1 MDSLKIGTEMDKKD
15 FMIIIG
21 TAHTGATAGKRSPDG
36 RFREAVYSR
45 ETAEDVEAILL
56 GYGYNVVVD
65 FRQLEPNVQMKA
77 KTQKELQSK
86 ELAWRVNFVNQMC
99 KKFGASKCIYVSI
112 HVDAS
117 GSGRD
122 WMQARGWTV
131 YTSKGQTKADD
142 LATCLFDAAQKYIPK
157 DHKHALRAD
166 WSDGDPD
173 KEYGY
178 YVLTKTKCPAVLT
191 ENLFQDNKDDVDFLL
206 SDIGR
211 HAIARLHVEGI
222 IKYINNLNV

>member
-1 MDSLKIGTEMDKKD
+1 MEKKD

-21 TAHTGATAGKRSPDG
+21 TAHTGATAGKRSPDE
-36 RFREAVYSR
+36 RLREAVYSR

-56 GYGYNVVVD
+56 GYGYNAVVD
-65 FRQLEPNVQMKA
+65 FRQLEPNAQMKA
-77 KTQKELQSK
+77 KTQKDLQSK
-86 ELAWRVNFVNQMC
+86 ELAWRVNFVNQLC
-99 KKFGASKCIYVSI
+99 KKYGKMNCIYVSI

-117 GSGRD
+117 GSGE

-131 YTSKGQTKADD
+131 YTSKGHTKADD

-157 DHKHALRAD
+157 DHKHALRTD

-178 YVLTKTKCPAVLT
+178 YVLTKTECPAVLT

-206 SDIGR
+206 SDMGR
-211 HAIARLHVEGI
+211 HAIARLHAEGI
-222 IKYINNLNV
+222 IKYINSLKV

>member
-1 MDSLKIGTEMDKKD
+1 MGMDKKD
-15 FMIIIG
+15 YMIILG

-36 RFREAVYSR
+36 RLREAVYSR
-45 ETAEDVEAILL
+45 EMIDDIEAILL

-65 FRQLEPNVQMKA
+65 FRQLEPNALMSW
-77 KTQKELQSK
+77 KTQKELQNK
-86 ELAWRVNFVNQMC
+86 ELAYRVSYVNNLC
-99 KKFGASKCIYVSI
+99 KKFGSRKCLYVSI

-117 GSGRD
+117 GNGKE

-131 YTSKGQTKADD
+131 YTSKGKTSADD
-142 LATCLFDAAQKYIPK
+142 LATCLYEQAKKYIPQ
-157 DHKHALRAD
+157 DHKHALRSD

-178 YVLTKTKCPAVLT
+178 YVLTKTRCPAVLT
-191 ENLFQDNKDDVDFLL
+191 ENLFQDNREDVNFLL
-206 SDIGR
+206 SDMGR

-222 IKYINNLNV
+222 INYLHSL